1 LALPLPSRILING
14 QPGYGISITDR
25 GLQYGDGL
33 FETIAICRGK
43 AVLYKLHLKRLE
55 AGCRR
60 LALPVPRRE
69 ILDKEVINLCR
80 GISQGVLKIIVTR
93 GSGGR
98 GYRPPLQPQSTRILS
113 IHPWPDYPTAFTE
126 QGVALRICCTPLGHN
141 PSLAG
146 IKHLNRLEQVLAR
159 SEWND
164 PMIPEGLMFDSQE
177 QIISGTMSN
186 LFIAQKGSLQTPD
199 LSHCGVAG
207 VMREF
212 ILNQAP
218 ALGVRV
224 AVRSLT
230 LADIKRAEELFVC
243 NSLVGLWPVRC
254 LEGTQYPL
262 GSLTQRLRHLI
273 HTRISLV

>member
-1 LALPLPSRILING
+1 LALYSKILING
-14 QPGYGISITDR
+14 QPSYEISITDR

-33 FETIAICRGK
+33 FETIAICGGK

-55 AGCRR
+55 VGCRR
-60 LALPVPRRE
+60 LAVPVPRRE
-69 ILDKEVINLCR
+69 VLDKEVINLCR
-80 GISQGVLKIIVTR
+80 GISRGVLKIIVTR

-98 GYRPPLQPQSTRILS
+98 GYRPPSQPQSTRILS
-113 IHPWPDYPTAFTE
+113 IHPWPDYPSVFAE

-164 PMIPEGLMFDSQE
+164 PMIPEGLMLDSQE
-177 QIISGTMSN
+177 QAIAGTMSN

-199 LSHCGVAG
+199 LSRCGVAG

-212 ILNQAP
+212 ILGQAS
-218 ALGVRV
+218 ALGVKV

-243 NSLVGLWPVRC
+243 NSLIGLWPVRY
-254 LEGTQYPL
+254 LEETQYPL
-262 GSLTQRLRHLI
+262 GSLTQRLRYLI
-273 HTRISLV
+273 HTQLSLV